1 MFSKKVDGPRVV
13 PIRNEKHLRVIFEV
27 CYRVNCNG
35 EQVVS
40 SVLTYLTLGMC
51 GSRVEYT
58 CEPLALKGL
67 TTPQLP
73 QKRVSLMT

>member
-1 MFSKKVDGPRVV
+1 MRCVV
-13 PIRNEKHLRVIFEV
+13 G
-27 CYRVNCNG
+27 VNGNG

-40 SVLTYLTLGMC
+40 SVLTHLTLGMC
-51 GSRVEYT
+51 AWVEYT

-67 TTPQLP
+67 STPQIV